1 MPGDFSLLDPPRIP
15 GDDYTLRLTAD
26 QVDGLYG
33 LFAGVRKVA
42 PQSLEHPQFQAL
54 EAQVAYLKAIRNL
67 ASGEPGAGAKTN
79 QILEFLSGKLKLLAA
94 QIAAGKKP

>member
-1 MPGDFSLLDPPRIP
+1 MPNDFSLLDPPRIP

-26 QVDGLYG
+26 QLDGLYG

-42 PQSLEHPQFQAL
+42 PQSLEHPLFQAL

-67 ASGEPGAGAKTN
+67 AAGEAAGQTN
-79 QILEFLSGKLKLLAA
+79 QILEFLRGKLRMLAA
-94 QIAAGKKP
+94 QIAAGQKKP